1 MKLLQKNLKCALRS
15 LDLFGYNVQLF
26 INMDT
31 KVKSKFGGFISIV
44 IFIYSCYFFAS
55 ALQSWYTNNDFQIIP
70 SMKNLSLNQIYQQ
83 NETIL
88 YDFDYSNYNI
98 YFILLANLPNSTSLN
113 FRQLENYVSQQLI
126 YNNLSNY
133 DVELPF
139 NNCLT
144 QRQEIFLLETVDV
157 GDNATSPWSICLNQ
171 TLQMGLAADPQ
182 NLVNA
187 PMIKYRILLCENTTD
202 NNYSCASSDEIT
214 QMLQYIQVQIR
225 LPETDFDF
233 NDNFSPRKR
242 TYDYEAYHLDMS
254 LYKYFLGYLMPVF
267 LETDRGLFQEDY
279 VLDSVDFNAEKITS
293 ESMMRSST
301 DSILLEYALQF
312 GTSQQFYYRKNSK
325 IYQILGNLGGIINLL
340 LLIGG
345 VICKSYNSL
354 VLKYELINQSFENL
368 EEKEKVL
375 NKY

>member
-1 MKLLQKNLKCALRS
+1 
-15 LDLFGYNVQLF
+15 
-26 INMDT
+26 
-31 KVKSKFGGFISIV
+31 
-44 IFIYSCYFFAS
+44 
-55 ALQSWYTNNDFQIIP
+55 
-70 SMKNLSLNQIYQQ
+70 
-83 NETIL
+83 
-88 YDFDYSNYNI
+88 
-98 YFILLANLPNSTSLN
+98 
-113 FRQLENYVSQQLI
+113 
-126 YNNLSNY
+126 
-133 DVELPF
+133 
-139 NNCLT
+139 
-144 QRQEIFLLETVDV
+144 
-157 GDNATSPWSICLNQ
+157 
-171 TLQMGLAADPQ
+171 
-182 NLVNA
+182 
-187 PMIKYRILLCENTTD
+187 
-202 NNYSCASSDEIT
+202 
-214 QMLQYIQVQIR
+214 
-225 LPETDFDF
+225 
-233 NDNFSPRKR
+233 
-242 TYDYEAYHLDMS
+242 
-254 LYKYFLGYLMPVF
+254 MPVF